1 MKREEK
7 NQQMRR
13 RILDGALAEFSAQ
26 GYGGSSINTI
36 CAAQNLSKGIVYHYF
51 ATKDALYLACIAEC
65 FQRLTAYV
73 RENFA
78 AEQGKIEEQLE
89 KYFIV
94 RMAFFRENPLYQRLY
109 CEAVTTPP
117 AHLSS
122 KIRACRQDFD
132 AFNVQILEQL
142 LSSIALRS
150 GISMADA
157 IETFRQYQDFIN
169 LRHQMN
175 AASGQ
180 SLEAHE
186 EDCQRMLRI
195 LLYGIIER

>member
-1 MKREEK
+1 
-7 NQQMRR
+7 MRR

-51 ATKDALYLACIAEC
+51 ATKDALYLACMEEC
-65 FQRLTAYV
+65 FRRLTEYV
-73 RENFA
+73 RANFS
-78 AEQGKIEEQLE
+78 AEDGRIEAQLE
-89 KYFIV
+89 KYFSV
-94 RMAFFRENPLYQRLY
+94 RMAFFRENPVYQRLY

-117 AHLSS
+117 AHLISN
-122 KIRACRQDFD
+122 IRACRQDFD
-132 AFNVQILEQL
+132 ALNVQILEKL
-142 LSSIALRS
+142 LGSIALRS

-175 AASGQ
+175 AANGQ
-180 SLEAHE
+180 SVEAHE
-186 EDCQRMLRI
+186 EDCQRMLGI

>member
-1 MKREEK
+1 
-7 NQQMRR
+7 MRR

-26 GYGGSSINTI
+26 GYSGSSINTI

-51 ATKDALYLACIAEC
+51 ATKDALYLACMEEC
-65 FQRLTAYV
+65 FRRLTEYV
-73 RENFA
+73 RANFS
-78 AEQGKIEEQLE
+78 AEDGRIEAQLE
-89 KYFIV
+89 KYFSV
-94 RMAFFRENPLYQRLY
+94 RMAFFRENPVYQRLY

-117 AHLSS
+117 AHLISN
-122 KIRACRQDFD
+122 IRACRQDFD
-132 AFNVQILEQL
+132 ALNVQILEKL
-142 LSSIALRS
+142 LGSIALRD
-150 GISMADA
+150 GISRADA

-175 AASGQ
+175 TASGQ

>member
-1 MKREEK
+1 
-7 NQQMRR
+7 MRR

-26 GYGGSSINTI
+26 GYSGSSINTI

-51 ATKDALYLACIAEC
+51 ATKDALYLACMEEC
-65 FQRLTAYV
+65 FRRLTEYV
-73 RENFA
+73 RANFS
-78 AEQGKIEEQLE
+78 AEDGRIEAQLE
-89 KYFIV
+89 KYFSV
-94 RMAFFRENPLYQRLY
+94 RMAFFRENPVYQRLY

-117 AHLSS
+117 AHLISN
-122 KIRACRQDFD
+122 IRACRQDFD
-132 AFNVQILEQL
+132 AFNVQILEKL
-142 LSSIALRS
+142 LGSIALRS

-175 AASGQ
+175 AANGQ

-186 EDCQRMLRI
+186 EDCQRMLSI
-195 LLYGIIER
+195 LLYGVIERN

>member
-1 MKREEK
+1 
-7 NQQMRR
+7 MRR

-51 ATKDALYLACIAEC
+51 ATKDALYLACMEEC
-65 FQRLTAYV
+65 FRRLTEYV
-73 RENFA
+73 RANFS
-78 AEQGKIEEQLE
+78 AEDGRIEAQLE
-89 KYFIV
+89 KYFSV
-94 RMAFFRENPLYQRLY
+94 RMAFFRENPVYQRLY

-117 AHLSS
+117 AHLISN
-122 KIRACRQDFD
+122 IRACRQDFD
-132 AFNVQILEQL
+132 ALNVQILEKL
-142 LSSIALRS
+142 LGSIALRS

-175 AASGQ
+175 AANGQ

-186 EDCQRMLRI
+186 EDCQRMLSI
-195 LLYGIIER
+195 LLYGVIERN

>member
-1 MKREEK
+1 
-7 NQQMRR
+7 MRR

-26 GYGGSSINTI
+26 GYSGSSINTI

-51 ATKDALYLACIAEC
+51 ATKDALYLACMEEC
-65 FQRLTAYV
+65 FRRLTEYV
-73 RENFA
+73 RANFS
-78 AEQGKIEEQLE
+78 AEDGRIEAQLE
-89 KYFIV
+89 KYFSV
-94 RMAFFRENPLYQRLY
+94 RMAFFRENPVYQRLY

-117 AHLSS
+117 DHLISN
-122 KIRACRQDFD
+122 IRACRQDFD
-132 AFNVQILEQL
+132 ALNVQILEKL
-142 LSSIALRS
+142 LGSIALRS

>member
-1 MKREEK
+1 
-7 NQQMRR
+7 MRR
-13 RILDGALAEFSAQ
+13 RILDGALAEFSGQ

-51 ATKDALYLACIAEC
+51 ATKDALYLACMEEC
-65 FQRLTAYV
+65 FRRLTEYV
-73 RENFA
+73 RANFS
-78 AEQGKIEEQLE
+78 AEDGRIEAQLE
-89 KYFIV
+89 KYFSV
-94 RMAFFRENPLYQRLY
+94 RMAFFRENPVYQRLY

-117 AHLSS
+117 AHLISN
-122 KIRACRQDFD
+122 IRACRQDFD
-132 AFNVQILEQL
+132 ALNVQILEQL
-142 LSSIALRS
+142 LGSIELRS
-150 GISMADA
+150 GISTADA

-175 AASGQ
+175 AANGQ

>member
-1 MKREEK
+1 
-7 NQQMRR
+7 MRR

-51 ATKDALYLACIAEC
+51 ATKDALYLACMEEC
-65 FQRLTAYV
+65 FRRLTEYV
-73 RENFA
+73 RANFS
-78 AEQGKIEEQLE
+78 AEDGRIEAQLE
-89 KYFIV
+89 KYFSV
-94 RMAFFRENPLYQRLY
+94 RMAFFRENPVYQRLY

-117 AHLSS
+117 AHLISN
-122 KIRACRQDFD
+122 IRACRQDFD
-132 AFNVQILEQL
+132 AFNVQILEKL
-142 LSSIALRS
+142 LGSIALRS

-175 AASGQ
+175 AANGQ

>member
-1 MKREEK
+1 
-7 NQQMRR
+7 MRR

-51 ATKDALYLACIAEC
+51 ATKDALYLACMEEC
-65 FQRLTAYV
+65 FQYLTEYV
-73 RENFA
+73 RANFS
-78 AEQGKIEEQLE
+78 AEDGRIEAQLE
-89 KYFIV
+89 KYFSV
-94 RMAFFRENPLYQRLY
+94 RMAFFRENPVYQRLY

-117 AHLSS
+117 AHLISN
-122 KIRACRQDFD
+122 IRACRQDFD
-132 AFNVQILEQL
+132 ALNVQILEKL
-142 LSSIALRS
+142 LGSIELRS

-169 LRHQMN
+169 VRYQAN
-175 AASGQ
+175 AANGQ

-186 EDCQRMLRI
+186 EDCQRMLSI
-195 LLYGIIER
+195 LLYGVIERN

>member
-1 MKREEK
+1 
-7 NQQMRR
+7 MRR

-51 ATKDALYLACIAEC
+51 ATKDALYLACMEEC
-65 FQRLTAYV
+65 FQYLTEYV
-73 RENFA
+73 RANFS
-78 AEQGKIEEQLE
+78 AEDGRIEAQLE
-89 KYFIV
+89 KYFSV

-117 AHLSS
+117 AHLISN
-122 KIRACRQDFD
+122 IRACRQDFD
-132 AFNVQILEQL
+132 ALNVQILEKL
-142 LSSIALRS
+142 LGSIALRS

-180 SLEAHE
+180 SLAAHE

>member
-1 MKREEK
+1 
-7 NQQMRR
+7 MRR

-26 GYGGSSINTI
+26 GYSGSSINTI

-51 ATKDALYLACIAEC
+51 ATKDALYLACMEEC
-65 FQRLTAYV
+65 FRRLTEYV
-73 RENFA
+73 RANFS
-78 AEQGKIEEQLE
+78 AEDGRIEAQLE
-89 KYFIV
+89 KYFSV
-94 RMAFFRENPLYQRLY
+94 RMAFFRENPVYQRLY

-117 AHLSS
+117 AHLISN
-122 KIRACRQDFD
+122 IRACRQDFD
-132 AFNVQILEQL
+132 AFNVQILEKL
-142 LSSIALRS
+142 LGSIALRS

-175 AASGQ
+175 AANGQ
-180 SLEAHE
+180 SVEAHE
-186 EDCQRMLRI
+186 DDCQRMLGI

>member
-1 MKREEK
+1 
-7 NQQMRR
+7 MRR
-13 RILDGALAEFSAQ
+13 RILDGALAEFSGQ

-51 ATKDALYLACIAEC
+51 ATKDALYLTCMEEC
-65 FQRLTAYV
+65 FRRLTEYV
-73 RENFA
+73 RANFS
-78 AEQGKIEEQLE
+78 AEDGRIEAQLE
-89 KYFIV
+89 KYFSV
-94 RMAFFRENPLYQRLY
+94 RMAFFRENPVYQRLY

-117 AHLSS
+117 AHLISN
-122 KIRACRQDFD
+122 IRACRQDFD
-132 AFNVQILEQL
+132 ALNVQILEKL
-142 LSSIALRS
+142 LGSIALRS

-175 AASGQ
+175 AANGQ

-186 EDCQRMLRI
+186 EDCQRMLSI
-195 LLYGIIER
+195 LLYGVIERN

>member
-1 MKREEK
+1 
-7 NQQMRR
+7 MRR

-26 GYGGSSINTI
+26 GYSGSSINTI

-51 ATKDALYLACIAEC
+51 ATKDALYLACMEEC
-65 FQRLTAYV
+65 FRRLTEYV
-73 RENFA
+73 RANFP
-78 AEQGKIEEQLE
+78 AEDGKIEAQLE
-89 KYFIV
+89 KYFSV
-94 RMAFFRENPLYQRLY
+94 RMAFFRENPVYQRLY

-117 AHLSS
+117 AHLISN
-122 KIRACRQDFD
+122 IRACRQDFD
-132 AFNVQILEQL
+132 ALNVQILEKL
-142 LSSIALRS
+142 LGSIALRS

-175 AASGQ
+175 AANGQ

-186 EDCQRMLRI
+186 EDCQRMLSI
-195 LLYGIIER
+195 LLYGVIERN

>member
-1 MKREEK
+1 
-7 NQQMRR
+7 MRR

-51 ATKDALYLACIAEC
+51 ATKDALYLACMEEC
-65 FQRLTAYV
+65 FQYLTEYV
-73 RENFA
+73 RANFS
-78 AEQGKIEEQLE
+78 AEDGRIEAQLE
-89 KYFIV
+89 KYFSV
-94 RMAFFRENPLYQRLY
+94 RMAFFRENPVYQRLY

-117 AHLSS
+117 AHLISN
-122 KIRACRQDFD
+122 IRACRQDFD
-132 AFNVQILEQL
+132 ALNVQILEKL
-142 LSSIALRS
+142 LGSIALRS

-175 AASGQ
+175 AANGQ
-180 SLEAHE
+180 SFEAHE
-186 EDCQRMLRI
+186 EDCQRMLGI
-195 LLYGIIER
+195 LLYGVIERN

>member
-1 MKREEK
+1 
-7 NQQMRR
+7 MRR

-51 ATKDALYLACIAEC
+51 ATKDALYLACMEEC
-65 FQRLTAYV
+65 FQYLTEYV
-73 RENFA
+73 RANFS
-78 AEQGKIEEQLE
+78 AEDGRIEAQLE
-89 KYFIV
+89 KYFSV
-94 RMAFFRENPLYQRLY
+94 RMAFFRENPVYQRLY

-117 AHLSS
+117 AHLISN
-122 KIRACRQDFD
+122 IRACRQDFD
-132 AFNVQILEQL
+132 ALNVQILEKL
-142 LSSIALRS
+142 LGSIALRS

-175 AASGQ
+175 AANGQ
-180 SLEAHE
+180 SFEAHE

>member
-1 MKREEK
+1 
-7 NQQMRR
+7 MRR

-51 ATKDALYLACIAEC
+51 ATKDALYLACMEEC
-65 FQRLTAYV
+65 FQYLTEYV
-73 RENFA
+73 RANFP
-78 AEQGKIEEQLE
+78 AEQGGIEAQLE
-89 KYFIV
+89 KYFRV
-94 RMAFFRENPLYQRLY
+94 RMAFFRENPVYQRLY

-117 AHLSS
+117 AHLISN
-122 KIRACRQDFD
+122 IRACRQDFD
-132 AFNVQILEQL
+132 ALNVQILEKL
-142 LSSIALRS
+142 LGSIALRS

-175 AASGQ
+175 AANGQ

>member
-1 MKREEK
+1 
-7 NQQMRR
+7 MRR

-51 ATKDALYLACIAEC
+51 ATKDALYLACMEEC
-65 FQRLTAYV
+65 FRRLTEYV
-73 RENFA
+73 RANFP
-78 AEQGKIEEQLE
+78 AEDGKIEAQLE
-89 KYFIV
+89 KYFSV
-94 RMAFFRENPLYQRLY
+94 RMAFFRENPVYQRLY

-117 AHLSS
+117 AHLISN
-122 KIRACRQDFD
+122 IRACRQDFD
-132 AFNVQILEQL
+132 ALNVQILEKL
-142 LSSIALRS
+142 LGSIALRS

-175 AASGQ
+175 AANGQ

>member
-1 MKREEK
+1 
-7 NQQMRR
+7 MRR

-26 GYGGSSINTI
+26 GYSGSSINTI

-51 ATKDALYLACIAEC
+51 ATKDALYLACMEEC
-65 FQRLTAYV
+65 FRRLTEYV
-73 RENFA
+73 RANFS
-78 AEQGKIEEQLE
+78 AEDGRIEAQLE
-89 KYFIV
+89 KYFSV
-94 RMAFFRENPLYQRLY
+94 RMAFFRENPVYQRLY

-117 AHLSS
+117 AHLISN
-122 KIRACRQDFD
+122 IRACRQDFD
-132 AFNVQILEQL
+132 ALNVQILEKL
-142 LSSIALRS
+142 LGSIALRS
-150 GISMADA
+150 GISTADA

-175 AASGQ
+175 AANGQ

>member
-1 MKREEK
+1 
-7 NQQMRR
+7 MRR
-13 RILDGALAEFSAQ
+13 RILDGALAEFSTQ

-51 ATKDALYLACIAEC
+51 ATKDALYLACMEEC
-65 FQRLTAYV
+65 FQYLTEYV
-73 RENFA
+73 RANFTA
-78 AEQGKIEEQLE
+78 GQGEIEAQLE
-89 KYFIV
+89 RYFSV
-94 RMAFFRENPLYQRLY
+94 RMSFFRANPVYRRLF

-117 AHLSS
+117 THLSA

-142 LSSIALRS
+142 LGSIALRS
-150 GISMADA
+150 GISKADA

-169 LRHQMN
+169 LRHQVN
-175 AASGQ
+175 AANGQ

-186 EDCQRMLRI
+186 EDCRRMLGI
-195 LLYGIIER
+195 LLYGVIERN

>member
-1 MKREEK
+1 
-7 NQQMRR
+7 MRR

-51 ATKDALYLACIAEC
+51 ATKDALYLACMEEC
-65 FQRLTAYV
+65 FRRLTEYV
-73 RENFA
+73 RANFS
-78 AEQGKIEEQLE
+78 AEDGRIEAQLE
-89 KYFIV
+89 KYFSV
-94 RMAFFRENPLYQRLY
+94 RMAFFRANPVYQRLY

-117 AHLSS
+117 AHLISN
-122 KIRACRQDFD
+122 IRACRQDFD
-132 AFNVQILEQL
+132 ALNVQILEKL
-142 LSSIALRS
+142 LGSIALRS
-150 GISMADA
+150 GISTADA

-169 LRHQMN
+169 VRYQAN

-180 SLEAHE
+180 AFEAHE
-186 EDCQRMLRI
+186 ADCQRMLRI

>member
-1 MKREEK
+1 
-7 NQQMRR
+7 MRR

-51 ATKDALYLACIAEC
+51 ATKDALYLACMEEC
-65 FQRLTAYV
+65 FRRLTEYV
-73 RENFA
+73 RANFS
-78 AEQGKIEEQLE
+78 AEDGRIEAQLE
-89 KYFIV
+89 KYFSV
-94 RMAFFRENPLYQRLY
+94 RMAFFRENPVYQRLY

-117 AHLSS
+117 AHLISN
-122 KIRACRQDFD
+122 IRACRQDFD
-132 AFNVQILEQL
+132 ALNVQILEKL
-142 LSSIALRS
+142 LGSIALRS

-175 AASGQ
+175 AANGQ

>member
-1 MKREEK
+1 
-7 NQQMRR
+7 MRR

-51 ATKDALYLACIAEC
+51 ATKDALYLTCMEEC
-65 FQRLTAYV
+65 FRRLTEYV
-73 RENFA
+73 RANFS
-78 AEQGKIEEQLE
+78 AEDGRIEAQLE
-89 KYFIV
+89 KYFSV
-94 RMAFFRENPLYQRLY
+94 RMAFFRENPVYQRLY

-117 AHLSS
+117 AHLISN
-122 KIRACRQDFD
+122 IRACRQDFD
-132 AFNVQILEQL
+132 ALNVQILEKL
-142 LSSIALRS
+142 LGSIALRS

-175 AASGQ
+175 AANGQ

-186 EDCQRMLRI
+186 EDCQRMLSI
-195 LLYGIIER
+195 LLYGVIERN

>member
-1 MKREEK
+1 
-7 NQQMRR
+7 MRR

-26 GYGGSSINTI
+26 GYSGSSINTI

-51 ATKDALYLACIAEC
+51 ATKDALYLACMEEC
-65 FQRLTAYV
+65 FRRLTEYV
-73 RENFA
+73 RANFT
-78 AEQGKIEEQLE
+78 AEQGGIEAQLE
-89 KYFIV
+89 RYFSV
-94 RMAFFRENPLYQRLY
+94 RMAFFRENPVYQRLY

-117 AHLSS
+117 AHLISN
-122 KIRACRQDFD
+122 IRACRQDFD
-132 AFNVQILEQL
+132 ALNVQILEKL
-142 LSSIALRS
+142 LGSIALRS
-150 GISMADA
+150 GISTADA

-175 AASGQ
+175 AANGQ
-180 SLEAHE
+180 SFEAHE

>member
-1 MKREEK
+1 
-7 NQQMRR
+7 MRR

-51 ATKDALYLACIAEC
+51 ATKDALYLTCMEEC
-65 FQRLTAYV
+65 FRRLTEYV
-73 RENFA
+73 RANFS
-78 AEQGKIEEQLE
+78 AEDGRIEAQLE
-89 KYFIV
+89 KYFSV
-94 RMAFFRENPLYQRLY
+94 RMAFFRENPVYQRLY

-117 AHLSS
+117 AHLISN
-122 KIRACRQDFD
+122 IRACRQDFD
-132 AFNVQILEQL
+132 ALNVQILEKL
-142 LSSIALRS
+142 LGSIALRS

-175 AASGQ
+175 AANGQ
-180 SLEAHE
+180 SVEAHE
-186 EDCQRMLRI
+186 EDCQRMLGI

>member
-1 MKREEK
+1 
-7 NQQMRR
+7 MRR

-51 ATKDALYLACIAEC
+51 ATKDALYLACMEEC
-65 FQRLTAYV
+65 FRRLTEYV
-73 RENFA
+73 RANFS
-78 AEQGKIEEQLE
+78 AEDGRIEAQLE
-89 KYFIV
+89 KYFSV
-94 RMAFFRENPLYQRLY
+94 RMAFFRENPVYQRLY

-117 AHLSS
+117 AHLISN
-122 KIRACRQDFD
+122 IRACRQDFD
-132 AFNVQILEQL
+132 AFNVQILEKL
-142 LSSIALRS
+142 LGSIALRS

-175 AASGQ
+175 AANGQ
-180 SLEAHE
+180 SFEAHE
-186 EDCQRMLRI
+186 EDCQRMLSI
-195 LLYGIIER
+195 LLYGVIERN

>member
-1 MKREEK
+1 
-7 NQQMRR
+7 MRR

-51 ATKDALYLACIAEC
+51 ATKDALYLACMEEC
-65 FQRLTAYV
+65 FQYLTEYV
-73 RENFA
+73 RANFS
-78 AEQGKIEEQLE
+78 AEDGRIEAQLE
-89 KYFIV
+89 KYFSV
-94 RMAFFRENPLYQRLY
+94 RMAFFRENPVYQRLY

-117 AHLSS
+117 AHLISN
-122 KIRACRQDFD
+122 IRACRQDFD
-132 AFNVQILEQL
+132 ALNVQILEKL
-142 LSSIALRS
+142 LGSIALRS

-175 AASGQ
+175 AANGQ

-186 EDCQRMLRI
+186 EDCQRMLSI
-195 LLYGIIER
+195 LLYGVIERN

>member
-1 MKREEK
+1 
-7 NQQMRR
+7 MRR

-26 GYGGSSINTI
+26 GYSGSSINTI

-51 ATKDALYLACIAEC
+51 ATKDALYLACMEEC
-65 FQRLTAYV
+65 FRRLTEYV
-73 RENFA
+73 RANFP
-78 AEQGKIEEQLE
+78 AEDGRIEAQLE
-89 KYFIV
+89 KYFSV

-117 AHLSS
+117 AHLISN
-122 KIRACRQDFD
+122 IRACRQDFD
-132 AFNVQILEQL
+132 ALNVQILEQL
-142 LSSIALRS
+142 LGSIELRS
-150 GISMADA
+150 GISTADA

-175 AASGQ
+175 AANGQ

>member
-1 MKREEK
+1 
-7 NQQMRR
+7 MRR

-51 ATKDALYLACIAEC
+51 ATKDALYLACMEEC
-65 FQRLTAYV
+65 FRRLTEYV
-73 RENFA
+73 RANFS
-78 AEQGKIEEQLE
+78 AEDGRIEAQLE
-89 KYFIV
+89 KYFSV
-94 RMAFFRENPLYQRLY
+94 RMAFFRENPVYQRLY

-117 AHLSS
+117 AHLISN
-122 KIRACRQDFD
+122 IRACRQDFD
-132 AFNVQILEQL
+132 ALNVQILEKL
-142 LSSIALRS
+142 LGSIALRS

-175 AASGQ
+175 AANGQ
-180 SLEAHE
+180 SLAAHE
-186 EDCQRMLRI
+186 EDCQRMLSI
-195 LLYGIIER
+195 LLYGVIERN

>member
-1 MKREEK
+1 
-7 NQQMRR
+7 MRR

-26 GYGGSSINTI
+26 GYSGSSINTI

-51 ATKDALYLACIAEC
+51 ATKDALYLACMEEC
-65 FQRLTAYV
+65 FRRLTEYV
-73 RENFA
+73 RANFL
-78 AEQGKIEEQLE
+78 AEDGRIEAQLE
-89 KYFIV
+89 DYFRV
-94 RMAFFRENPLYQRLY
+94 RMAFFRENPVYQGLY

-117 AHLSS
+117 AHLISN
-122 KIRACRQDFD
+122 IRACRQDFD
-132 AFNVQILEQL
+132 ALNVQILEQL
-142 LSSIALRS
+142 LGSIELRS
-150 GISMADA
+150 GISTADA

-175 AASGQ
+175 AANGQ

>member
-1 MKREEK
+1 
-7 NQQMRR
+7 MRR

-51 ATKDALYLACIAEC
+51 ATKDALYLACMEEC
-65 FQRLTAYV
+65 FRRLTEYV
-73 RENFA
+73 RANFS
-78 AEQGKIEEQLE
+78 AEDGRIEAQLE
-89 KYFIV
+89 KYFSV
-94 RMAFFRENPLYQRLY
+94 RMAFFRENPVYQRLY

-117 AHLSS
+117 AHLISN
-122 KIRACRQDFD
+122 IRACRQDFD
-132 AFNVQILEQL
+132 AFNVQILEKL
-142 LSSIALRS
+142 LGSIALRS

-175 AASGQ
+175 AANGQ

-186 EDCQRMLRI
+186 EDCQRMLSI
-195 LLYGIIER
+195 LLYGVIERN

>member
-1 MKREEK
+1 
-7 NQQMRR
+7 MRR

-51 ATKDALYLACIAEC
+51 ATKDALYLACMEEC
-65 FQRLTAYV
+65 FRRLTEYV
-73 RENFA
+73 RANFP
-78 AEQGKIEEQLE
+78 AEDGKIEAQLE
-89 KYFIV
+89 KYFSV

-117 AHLSS
+117 AHLISN
-122 KIRACRQDFD
+122 IRACRQDFD
-132 AFNVQILEQL
+132 ALNVQILEKL
-142 LSSIALRS
+142 LGSIALRS

-175 AASGQ
+175 AANGQ

-186 EDCQRMLRI
+186 EDCQRMLSI
-195 LLYGIIER
+195 LLYGVIERN